1 MLLLAPEKP
10 VKQAHE
16 SLLLLGMQRPYTDY
30 LPREFFAEYIP
41 LMRPT
46 RDVIPAVVGL
56 RYPLGGLLV
65 EARQ

>member
-1 MLLLAPEKP
+1 MLLFAPEKP

-16 SLLLLGMQRPYTDY
+16 SLFLLGMQRPYTDY

-46 RDVIPAVVGL
+46 RGVIPAVVRL
-56 RYPLGGLLV
+56 RCPLAGLLV
-65 EARQ
+65 EARE